1 MDKEEAGNDEAAV
14 EEQAETEQKDPVR
27 KWTFI
32 VLGVSLLLIAW
43 YLASDRHTPFTSQAR
58 VHTLVVP
65 VGSEVSGTVVEVF
78 VENNQLVKA
87 GDKLFQVDPSRY
99 QFALD
104 TAVANLESARQATGA
119 SEANVVAAEAGVA
132 ASVAGMVRAEKDYIR
147 LKRIQEEDPG
157 AISTRRVEQAEASF
171 EVAKQQVASAQANLR
186 KAQEDFG
193 EAGEQNVR
201 ILQAQAAVDAA
212 QLDLA
217 RTTVL
222 AQTDGLVTDLRVDI
236 GNFAGAGAPQL
247 TFIAVHNVWVQADF
261 TENNLG
267 NIVPGNE
274 VEIVFDAFPGSVF
287 DGTIRSTGFGVAVS
301 SAPLGQLPT
310 IDNNRQWLRSAQRFP
325 VIVDFDT
332 SMVDAQNLIRVGS
345 QASVVVYTSDSWIL
359 NSIAWINMRINA
371 LLSYAY

>member
-1 MDKEEAGNDEAAV
+1 M
-14 EEQAETEQKDPVR
+14 
-27 KWTFI
+27 
-32 VLGVSLLLIAW
+32 
-43 YLASDRHTPFTSQAR
+43 
-58 VHTLVVP
+58 
-65 VGSEVSGTVVEVF
+65 
-78 VENNQLVKA
+78 
-87 GDKLFQVDPSRY
+87 
-99 QFALD
+99 
-104 TAVANLESARQATGA
+104 
-119 SEANVVAAEAGVA
+119 
-132 ASVAGMVRAEKDYIR
+132 
-147 LKRIQEEDPG
+147 
-157 AISTRRVEQAEASF
+157 
-171 EVAKQQVASAQANLR
+171 
-186 KAQEDFG
+186 
-193 EAGEQNVR
+193 
-201 ILQAQAAVDAA
+201 
-212 QLDLA
+212 
-217 RTTVL
+217 
-222 AQTDGLVTDLRVDI
+222 
-236 GNFAGAGAPQL
+236 
-247 TFIAVHNVWVQADF
+247 QADF